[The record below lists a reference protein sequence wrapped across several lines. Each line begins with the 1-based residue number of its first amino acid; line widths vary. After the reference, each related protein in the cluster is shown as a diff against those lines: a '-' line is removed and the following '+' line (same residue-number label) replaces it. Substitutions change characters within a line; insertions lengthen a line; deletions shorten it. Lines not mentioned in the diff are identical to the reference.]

1 MSAYRLAGLVLVIWS
16 LAPSLAAAQPF
27 GTFRWQVLP
36 YCNVITVAI
45 TQNGAVYRLEGT
57 DDQCG
62 APVAAALTGLA
73 FINPNGSV
81 GMGFT
86 IIAAPGGAPVAVD
99 ATVDLSGSGTWR
111 DSAGNTGPLVLT
123 PGAGTGGAPRP
134 VGGGVGGAAVNP
146 TQVQLRVTGSCAA
159 GAAVSALNQD
169 GSVTCQ
175 STGAGDITAVTAGPG
190 LKGGQ
195 SAGPVVLEADFA
207 GSGAATTV
215 ARSDHSHPVYVS
227 TRDLATTWFGSGW
240 VTLPTDDRGA
250 SGWIVDGASKLVTFT
265 ASCAMGGANFTG
277 YIDIDI
283 LQNDV
288 PVASTSGAQHFCTA
302 NGSDPVDGWVRS
314 SITAQLPAV
323 TGVNGISVRARIIG
337 AATFTASAW
346 LASTSL
352 VIQ

>member
-16 LAPSLAAAQPF
+16 LAPSFAAAQPF

-45 TQNGAVYRLEGT
+45 TQNGSVYRLEGT

-111 DSAGNTGPLVLT
+111 DSAGNTGALVLT

-146 TQVQLRVTGSCAA
+146 TQVQLRVTGSCPA

-195 SAGPVVLEADFA
+195 SAGPAVLEADFA
-207 GSGAATTV
+207 GTGTATTV
-215 ARSDHSHPVYVS
+215 ARSDHSHPVYAS
-227 TRDLATTWFGSGW
+227 TRSVATTWFGSGW
-240 VTLPTDDRGA
+240 VSLLTTDQGA
-250 SGWIVDGASKLVTFT
+250 SGWVVDGASKLVTFS
-265 ASCAMGGANFTG
+265 AVCAVGGTNLTG

-283 LQNDV
+283 LQNGV
-288 PVASTSGAQHFCTA
+288 PVPSTAVAAPFCTA
-302 NGSDPVDGWVRS
+302 NGSDAVDGWTS
-314 SITAQLPAV
+314 AAITAQLPAI
-323 TGVNGISVRARIIG
+323 TGLNQITVRARLIG
-337 AATFTASAW
+337 AASALTTAW
-346 LASTSL
+346 LSNSSL